1 MMPLP
6 PHNVVN
12 ILAPHLGIRIG
23 LFWIS
28 TFFGIFAVS
37 TIHVTIGEKLDQM
50 TSADDFHIISVRNF
64 FLLAGVCIAVMIPVF
79 VKRYSAVASEGLEEA
94 EGSGAVRLPGPEGER
109 SRPRGRRSGEE
120 GDDSLEDEDEE
131 HEDELPRVNLRGA
144 SRTGAYRDEDDDDEG
159 QDEEG
164 RRAAYVARAW
174 RGVEMDAD
182 ANAYDDDDLDNGGH
196 SPSSP
201 HLSGFEDRREEQ
213 LSGRRRSTK
222 AHRVLGIRGNG
233 SGNYQAQN
241 NEQSYLDRL
250 SGWVG
255 GAFGG
260 GRR

>member
-12 ILAPHLGIRIG
+12 ILAPHLGIGIG
-23 LFWIS
+23 LFWVS

-37 TIHVTIGEKLDQM
+37 VIHVTIGEKLDQM
-50 TSADDFHIISVRNF
+50 TSADDFHLVSVRNF
-64 FLLAGVCIAVMIPVF
+64 LLLAGVCLAVMIPVF

-109 SRPRGRRSGEE
+109 ARTRGRTSGEE
-120 GDDSLEDEDEE
+120 GDDAFDEDDEE

-144 SRTGAYRDEDDDDEG
+144 SRAGGYRVDEEDEDG

-182 ANAYDDDDLDNGGH
+182 ADVYDNDDDDNAH

-201 HLSGFEDRREEQ
+201 HLSGFEDRREER
-213 LSGRRRSTK
+213 LSGRRGGK

-233 SGNYQAQN
+233 ANLQPQS
-241 NEQSYLDRL
+241 EQGYLGRL
-250 SGWVG
+250 TGWVG
-255 GAFGG
+255 GAFGSG
-260 GRR
+260 QRS